1 MVSTSSSEAE
11 FIAAVAAAKTAKYLR
26 AVLSDLGFPQL
37 GPTTLYEDNQAAILM
52 VNASKPTSRSRHIA
66 IQHFAIQ
73 EWKENGDIL
82 LEHIPGIINP
92 ADALTKALGWILHSR
107 HVRRAMGHHGLLL
120 TFDL

>member
-1 MVSTSSSEAE
+1 M
-11 FIAAVAAAKTAKYLR
+11 AAAKTAKYLR

-52 VNASKPTSRSRHIA
+52 VNASKPTSRSCHIA

-73 EWKENGDIL
+73 EWKEHGDIL
-82 LEHIPGIINP
+82 LEQIPGIINP
-92 ADALTKALGWILHSR
+92 ADALTKALGWVLNSQ
-107 HVRRAMGHHGLLL
+107 HVRWAMGHHGLLL